1 MPCQDKT
8 QRFNLWTW
16 QGMIGSGVHKQEN
29 ELKRW
34 ETGSTEQNFQKTMKF
49 IIFFVFFAG
58 ILGFARKS
66 TRINKPHTDRTG
78 ISSGLNDFVYKATSE
93 ANRKKERNAS
103 KLQLTITQAIYSEI
117 TIYQFLHDLQTVF
130 YNIPN
135 AIETI
140 ASLKSNLS

>member
-58 ILGFARKS
+58 ILGFGPNLMK
-66 TRINKPHTDRTG
+66 IPKLYTDRSGFWSG
-78 ISSGLNDFVYKATSE
+78 IQLR
-93 ANRKKERNAS
+93 NRFRLSIN
-103 KLQLTITQAIYSEI
+103 TQYESSEI
-117 TIYQFLHDLQTVF
+117 GYVTKTSNANYSINFQRIYNPQLVIRSTKHTLQ
-130 YNIPN
+130 YP
-135 AIETI
+135 
-140 ASLKSNLS
+140 